1 MRLQKAWEYVIIKSM
16 KKLFTACGV
25 SLTDAQNKTFTA
37 FREILIAENAKYNLT
52 SITEEAEINVKHF
65 LDSAMGISLF
75 AQNARVVEIGSGGGF
90 PSVPLMILRPDLQF
104 TLVESVGK
112 KCAFLNLV
120 IQELGLNATALQ
132 ARAEELSRL
141 KEYREAFDHAT
152 ARAVARMNTLAEYC
166 LPFVKVGGSFV
177 AYKGDAEEEIAEAR
191 RAVALLGGEIKGVN
205 RYVLDGAGQRTLV
218 EVYKK
223 SPTDA
228 KYPRGRGKERS
239 KPL

>member
-1 MRLQKAWEYVIIKSM
+1 MQKKAECVIIKPM
-16 KKLFTACGV
+16 KELFTAHGI
-25 SLTDAQNKTFTA
+25 SLSEKQNQRFTA

-52 SITEEAEINVKHF
+52 SITETAEINVKHF
-65 LDSAMGISLF
+65 LDSAMGVSLF

-120 IQELGLNATALQ
+120 VQELGLNATVLQ

-141 KEYREAFDHAT
+141 KEYRETFDHAT
-152 ARAVARMNTLAEYC
+152 ARAVARMNTLSEYC

-177 AYKGDAEEEIAEAR
+177 AYKGDAEEELSEAK
-191 RAVALLGGEIKGVN
+191 RAVTLLGGEIKQVK
-205 RYVLDGAGQRTLV
+205 RYVLEGAGQRTLI